1 MKTKITVLFMGLFCQ
16 FCFCQIEGRKPLHG
30 QVLNDSLQ
38 VSGGYVFNSSA
49 KIKTFI
55 SPEGFFDVL
64 AKANDTLLISSLGFK
79 SKKIILTD
87 KNFTVPLMI
96 VKLESFTNNLKEVIV
111 SKTRIPYLVSNQL
124 MIDKP
129 YFDDE
134 KSSLKNITMPIMG
147 IENGF
152 DFIKVGRMIGDMFRK
167 KKTEK
172 ERGDY
177 YEDFNEAAFKAVTA
191 DFFTQTLKLK
201 KDEIGLFL
209 IFCENDSRAQSFV
222 KSENKF
228 HLIDFL
234 ITKNQEFKRIATF
247 VK

>member
-1 MKTKITVLFMGLFCQ
+1 MKAKITVLFMGFFCQ
-16 FCFCQIEGRKPLHG
+16 FCFSQIEERKPLHA

-49 KIKTFI
+49 KLKTFI
-55 SPEGFFDVL
+55 SSEGFFDVL
-64 AKANDTLLISSLGFK
+64 AKANDTLLISSLAFK

-87 KNFTVPLMI
+87 KNFTFPLLI
-96 VKLESFTNNLKEVIV
+96 IKLESFTNNLKEVVV
-111 SKTRIPYLVSNQL
+111 SKTRVPYLLSNQL
-124 MIDKP
+124 MIDRP
-129 YFDDE
+129 YFDDAQ
-134 KSSLKNITMPIMG
+134 SSLKNTTMPLMG

-152 DFIKVGRMIGDMFRK
+152 DFIKVGRMIGDMFSK
-167 KKTEK
+167 KKAEK
-172 ERGDY
+172 KRGDY
-177 YEDFNEAAFKAVTA
+177 YEDFSEAASKAVTA

-201 KDEIGLFL
+201 KEEIGLFL

-222 KSENKF
+222 KLENKF

-247 VK
+247 VE